1 MGGVLSILLVECWSR
16 RDKFKAGKKLI
27 RKCRTHACRQK
38 LRCREPNR
46 ILQKVLTRVFR
57 KSRKLRR
64 LVRQAISKNSRSHCT
79 SKIIVIIKIIG
90 FLKCLYLKN
99 SKTIFTI

>member
-1 MGGVLSILLVECWSR
+1 MSVVSNYVIYVHFEFEVKHFIRKRYQILLVGCRSR
-16 RDKFKAGKKLI
+16 RDKFKEGKKLDK
-27 RKCRTHACRQK
+27 KCPTRACRQK

-64 LVRQAISKNSRSHCT
+64 LVRQAIS
-79 SKIIVIIKIIG
+79 
-90 FLKCLYLKN
+90 
-99 SKTIFTI
+99 